1 MNKGLCFLC
10 SLFLTIYDCFCHLD
24 PMTGMVCMTTAS
36 NLKFVST
43 PIVPDLDC
51 PTIAIIGLG
60 RVGSV
65 LGRALHSAGYS
76 VVAVASRD
84 HAKAEALAHTF
95 AAHPV
100 SPAEAAAYADLVLLT
115 VPDDALPVL
124 VHNLAAAGAW
134 RTRQFVVHAS
144 GASPAGVLQ
153 PAAKHGA
160 VTGSFHPVAAFASP
174 HATLPLGITFG
185 VEAPQPLHQILVDMA
200 HALGGYALPIT
211 AEQKTLY
218 HAAAVIASNYTV
230 TLAAQAAQ
238 LFDQLGASPEDALR
252 ALLPLMR
259 TTLDNLEQLR
269 VPDAL
274 TGPLARGD
282 AGTVARHLQALDR
295 NAPHVAT
302 FYRCLGQATLPL
314 ALQRG
319 LDHLM
324 AGALQDLLTLP
335 SELVD
340 QWEES

>member
-1 MNKGLCFLC
+1 
-10 SLFLTIYDCFCHLD
+10 
-24 PMTGMVCMTTAS
+24 MTTTS
-36 NLKFVST
+36 NLQPLLVST
-43 PIVPDLDC
+43 PIMPASDR

-65 LGRALHSAGYS
+65 LGRALHAAQYPI
-76 VVAVASRD
+76 VAVASRN
-84 HAKAEALAHTF
+84 HAKAEATAYTF

-100 SPAEAAAYADLVLLT
+100 SPTVAAARADLVLLT
-115 VPDDALPVL
+115 VPDDVLPFL
-124 VHNLAAAGAW
+124 AHDLAAAGAW
-134 RTRQFVVHAS
+134 RAGQFVVHAS
-144 GASPAGVLQ
+144 GASPASVLQ
-153 PAAKHGA
+153 PAAEQGA
-160 VTGSFHPVAAFASP
+160 MIGSFHPVAAFASP
-174 HATLPLGITFG
+174 DATLPPGITFG
-185 VEAPQPLHQILVDMA
+185 IEAPKPLQQILIHMA

-230 TLAAQAAQ
+230 TLAAMAAQ

-259 TTLDNLEQLR
+259 TTLDNLEQLG

-274 TGPLARGD
+274 TGPLVRGD
-282 AGTVARHLQALDR
+282 AGTVAHHLETLDR
-295 NAPHVAT
+295 SAPRAAA

-314 ALQRG
+314 AQQRG
-319 LDHLM
+319 LDQAR

-340 QWEES
+340 QWGTKA